1 MRVIIV
7 VDKSKMSSWMAVGFC
22 DSINATML
30 GPSLAR
36 FCCLAAVMALSAM
49 EGVSLPEVAL
59 WGAKLTCS
67 AGVDGLVAALTLL
80 VLVLFGAGLMVA
92 VGVVFMLGYHCGVGR
107 VDVHTKKAT
116 VVSLPAM
123 GKSLMM

>member
-1 MRVIIV
+1 
-7 VDKSKMSSWMAVGFC
+7 
-22 DSINATML
+22 
-30 GPSLAR
+30 
-36 FCCLAAVMALSAM
+36 MALSAM

-67 AGVDGLVAALTLL
+67 AGVGELTAALTLL
-80 VLVLFGAGLMVA
+80 VLALFGAGLTVA
-92 VGVVFMLGYHCGVGR
+92 VCVVFMMGFHCGVGR

-123 GKSLMM
+123 GKSSMM